1 MWFPSPKQ
9 LETLNSELEI
19 VKLTQ
24 DAQHTMSIAEIGIW
38 NMHLPQIKGQI
49 ECAATTGS
57 VPYKAT
63 DMPQD
68 GA

>member
-1 MWFPSPKQ
+1 
-9 LETLNSELEI
+9 
-19 VKLTQ
+19 
-24 DAQHTMSIAEIGIW
+24 
-38 NMHLPQIKGQI
+38 MHLPQIKGQI
-49 ECAATTGS
+49 ECAATTGF